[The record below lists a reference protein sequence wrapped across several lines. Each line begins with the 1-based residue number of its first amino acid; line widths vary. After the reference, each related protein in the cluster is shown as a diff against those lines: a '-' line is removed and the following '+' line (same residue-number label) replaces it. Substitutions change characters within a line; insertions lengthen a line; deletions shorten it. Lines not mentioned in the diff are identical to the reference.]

1 MELATL
7 LWSQDDIRVITKD
20 TDCKAKLRIESQDRY
35 WLSLFSD
42 YKGCIHLKVAQERCP
57 FWISE
62 DKGGTFKP
70 LDCIP
75 GDGPPI
81 PGYRC
86 KLHRSFGIVTALE
99 NNTLW
104 VWSPSDR
111 WKSRQLPQE
120 MSVHDV
126 SFDCEDG
133 LWCAGSVSSQRIPDE
148 DTEAAVRYQA
158 KEGSVFQ
165 SHSPNLNLQSA
176 LKVITKGGLTEL
188 RTIDAEGHLPV
199 ATSICSWFLEDESSF
214 VYVFDHGRTYV
225 TKLKAETV
233 RYIDRPKSGIIR
245 VFGCFGGI
253 WQGMAARMKHQS
265 IANGIREALSKP
277 KCEILI
283 RGMDA
288 SGEKIAVAV
297 EVGSPSVSG
306 FAQEPEFTAVC
317 VSLDGG
323 KSFELLHCFASGDD
337 AEVLDV
343 TFCDN

>member
-1 MELATL
+1 MELVTL
-7 LWSQDDIRVITKD
+7 LWTQDDIRVITED
-20 TDCKAKLRIESQDRY
+20 TEFKAKLRIKSQDRY
-35 WLSLFSD
+35 WLSLSSD
-42 YKGCIHLKVAQERCP
+42 YKGSIHLKIAQERCP

-62 DKGGTFKP
+62 DKGRTFKP

-75 GDGPPI
+75 GDGSPI

-86 KLHRSFGIVTALE
+86 KLHRGFGIVTALE

-104 VWSPSDR
+104 VWGPSDR

-120 MSVHDV
+120 MIVRDV
-126 SFDCEDG
+126 SFDCEGG
-133 LWCAGSVSSQRIPDE
+133 LWCAGSVISQRIPGE

-165 SHSPNLNLQSA
+165 SRSPRLDLQSA

-225 TKLKAETV
+225 TKLKTETV
-233 RYIDRPKSGIIR
+233 RYIDRPKPGIIR
-245 VFGCFGGI
+245 AFGCFGGI
-253 WQGMAARMKHQS
+253 WQGMAARMKQQS
-265 IANGIREALSKP
+265 ITNSICEVLNEP
-277 KCEILI
+277 KREILI

-288 SGEKIAVAV
+288 AGDKIAVAV
-297 EVGSPSVSG
+297 EVGLSSISG

-323 KSFELLHCFASGDD
+323 KSFELLHHFASGDD
-337 AEVLDV
+337 AEALDV
-343 TFCDN
+343 TFCDK